1 MIKKLRLKFIAIST
15 LSMVIV
21 LFVILGSINLLNYRE
36 MVQNSDMILNLL
48 VENNG
53 VLPKNVYKSKQGN
66 HGKISPETSFESRYF
81 SVFLKKNNTT
91 YEVDTDKIAA
101 VDEDQAV
108 FFAQQLNSHSKE
120 RGFISSYRYVKK
132 QTSEGTKIFFL
143 DCTRSVT
150 SFRAFLFSSLFV
162 SALGIVAVFLLV
174 VLLSKMAVDPVSES
188 YEKQK
193 RFITDAGHE
202 IKTPLTIIDA
212 DTSILEMEYGES
224 EWIKDIQMQTKRLAG
239 LTNDLIYLSRME
251 EENTK
256 LQMIDFPFSDVAMEI
271 AQSFQNLAKVQGK
284 VFEVK
289 IDPML
294 NLCGDENAIRQLLS
308 IFLDNAV
315 KYSGDRG
322 KIYLDIRKKG
332 KNLKISVYNTAQS
345 ITKENIE
352 HLFDRFYRTDASRNS
367 ETGGYGIGL
376 SIAKAV
382 VAAHKGKITASS
394 MDGKSLLITVIL

>member
-53 VLPKNVYKSKQGN
+53 VLSKNVYKSKQGN

>member
-53 VLPKNVYKSKQGN
+53 VLPQNVYKSKQGN
-66 HGKISPETSFESRYF
+66 HGKMSPETSFESRYF

-224 EWIKDIQMQTKRLAG
+224 EWIKDIQVQTKRLAG